1 MNKLTTAAFLLM
13 ALANVSYGQEL
24 TYLRC
29 PSIDS
34 SFYYTD
40 RILVLDDESMK
51 WSWFY
56 LYKTADE
63 SLDEFLESELA
74 DETVAEVS
82 DIISGILTR
91 TISDVTSTE
100 YRLVTLF
107 DRLWILDRVTG
118 RLRSGTTHL
127 SNCSPI
133 TKSQVE
139 ELFQE
144 GIDRRDEII
153 KGNEAKRLF

>member
-1 MNKLTTAAFLLM
+1 
-13 ALANVSYGQEL
+13 ANVSYGQEL
-24 TYLRC
+24 AYLHC
-29 PSIDS
+29 PSQFPEYGIGDP
-34 SFYYTD
+34 D
-40 RILVLDDESMK
+40 EILVLDDESMK
-51 WSWFY
+51 WSKFP
-56 LYKTADE
+56 LYKTADG
-63 SLDEFLESELA
+63 SADEFLEEILD
-74 DETVAEVS
+74 DETVAEVR
-82 DIISGILTR
+82 DIINGILTLIISGA
-91 TISDVTSTE
+91 TSTE

-118 RLRSGTTHL
+118 RLRSGTTHP